1 MNWLSHISVRAKL
14 ALLLGLC
21 AMGILVVAAAALFGL
36 QRAVTAGQYLV
47 QTEVSAVR
55 TLGEVR
61 ADVGN
66 MRRYE
71 KDMFLNLADEAALER
86 YHQSWRKQVAAGLQR
101 MSMLEPVLRPAE
113 QAALQRM
120 RSGVSLYR
128 DAVEAI
134 HVSIVR
140 GEINDPWRANQAME
154 PAKADV
160 RSADAAFEEIS
171 VGVSARADAMVG
183 QLADLQMRA
192 VVLTAAVAISVLGL
206 ALALGYAIGVRIT
219 RPLDE
224 AAHAMDRVAAGDL
237 SVRVVVQGTDETA
250 RVLVGV
256 QRMQDALAS
265 MVRDIRSGVVAM
277 GHASA
282 EIASGNQDLSART
295 EQAASNLEETAA
307 SMEQL
312 TSTVRQSADAARQAI
327 QLAASAAEIAVR
339 GGQVVGQVV

>member
-21 AMGILVVAAAALFGL
+21 ALGILIVAATALFGL
-36 QRAVTAGQYLV
+36 QRAVATGQRLV

-55 TLGEVR
+55 TLGELR

-66 MRRYE
+66 MRRFE
-71 KDMFLNLADEAALER
+71 KDLFLNLADEPTLAR
-86 YHQSWRKQVAAGLQR
+86 YHQSWREQVAAGLQR
-101 MSMLEPVLRPAE
+101 MTVLEPLLRPAE

-120 RSGVSLYR
+120 QAGVSRYR
-128 DAVEAI
+128 GAVEAVHLGI
-134 HVSIVR
+134 SR

-160 RSADAAFEEIS
+160 RAADVAFGEIS
-171 VGVSARADAMVG
+171 VAVSARADAMVG
-183 QLADLQMRA
+183 QLAELQYRA
-192 VVLTAAVAISVLGL
+192 VVLTAAVAVSVLGL

-219 RPLDE
+219 RPLDT
-224 AAHAMDRVAAGDL
+224 AARAMERVAAGDL
-237 SVRVVVQGTDETA
+237 TSTVHVQGTDETA
-250 RVLVGV
+250 RVLAGV
-256 QRMQDALAS
+256 QRMQHALTA
-265 MVRDIRSGVVAM
+265 MVRDIRGGVTAM

-312 TSTVRQSADAARQAI
+312 TSTVRQSADAARQAN
-327 QLAASAAEIAVR
+327 QLAASA
-339 GGQVVGQVV
+339 